1 MKVSYPAIFYE
12 EKIGNYTVFFPDFQQ
27 VTCGDDLADAE
38 FMAKDC
44 LSLLI
49 TIENEDRH
57 KIPKPTPIEDL
68 DIHCI
73 DSEDWEYVRAFVK
86 MIEIDISHTIFP
98 QLKLRIKRS
107 RHSASGALYRIRVM
121 IHK

>member
-49 TIENEDRH
+49 TIEKEDRH

-68 DIHCI
+68 DMHCI
-73 DSEDWEYVRAFVK
+73 DSEDWEYVWSFVK
-86 MIEIDISHTIFP
+86 MIEINI
-98 QLKLRIKRS
+98 
-107 RHSASGALYRIRVM
+107 
-121 IHK
+121 

>member
-49 TIENEDRH
+49 TIEKEDRH
-57 KIPKPTPIEDL
+57 KKHTAPKAETRYRQSQMVHHNDQN
-68 DIHCI
+68 C
-73 DSEDWEYVRAFVK
+73 YAF
-86 MIEIDISHTIFP
+86 
-98 QLKLRIKRS
+98 
-107 RHSASGALYRIRVM
+107 
-121 IHK
+121 

>member
-49 TIENEDRH
+49 TIEKEDRH
-57 KIPKPTPIEDL
+57 KILTL
-68 DIHCI
+68 A
-73 DSEDWEYVRAFVK
+73 V
-86 MIEIDISHTIFP
+86 
-98 QLKLRIKRS
+98 
-107 RHSASGALYRIRVM
+107 G
-121 IHK
+121 

>member
-49 TIENEDRH
+49 TIEKEDRH
-57 KIPKPTPIEDL
+57 KIPKRRPSKTWTCTASTPKIGNMYGL
-68 DIHCI
+68 L
-73 DSEDWEYVRAFVK
+73 SK
-86 MIEIDISHTIFP
+86 
-98 QLKLRIKRS
+98 
-107 RHSASGALYRIRVM
+107 
-121 IHK
+121 

>member
-49 TIENEDRH
+49 TIEKEDRH

-73 DSEDWEYVRAFVK
+73 
-86 MIEIDISHTIFP
+86 
-98 QLKLRIKRS
+98 KLRIKRS
-107 RHSASGALYRIRVM
+107 RHSASGALYSIRVM
-121 IHK
+121 IRK